1 MIKTIK
7 MKNWKS
13 EFQINY
19 HVNFLMEDATMIT
32 KHEGIVIEAENEKQ
46 VQDLVQSYFKTNPES
61 FVESPED
68 MISKVA
74 RQELII
80 DKVKKVWKHLCLVK
94 QNFIEGEYQHLLHFY
109 SYCLLVT
116 QLYFL
121 MYLELQIV
129 VT

>member
-1 MIKTIK
+1 

-32 KHEGIVIEAENEKQ
+32 KYEGIVIEAENERQ

-61 FVESPED
+61 FVESPQD

-74 RQELII
+74 RQELIV
-80 DKVKKVWKHLCLVK
+80 DKVMKVWKH
-94 QNFIEGEYQHLLHFY
+94 
-109 SYCLLVT
+109 
-116 QLYFL
+116 
-121 MYLELQIV
+121 
-129 VT
+129 

>member
-1 MIKTIK
+1 

-32 KHEGIVIEAENEKQ
+32 KYEGIVIESENEKQ

-61 FVESPED
+61 FLESPED
-68 MISKVA
+68 LISKVL

-80 DKVKKVWKHLCLVK
+80 DKVKKVWKH
-94 QNFIEGEYQHLLHFY
+94 
-109 SYCLLVT
+109 
-116 QLYFL
+116 
-121 MYLELQIV
+121 
-129 VT
+129 

>member
-1 MIKTIK
+1 

-32 KHEGIVIEAENEKQ
+32 KYEGIVIEAENEKQ

-61 FVESPED
+61 FVDYTED

-74 RQELII
+74 RQKLII
-80 DKVKKVWKHLCLVK
+80 DKVKKLWKH
-94 QNFIEGEYQHLLHFY
+94 
-109 SYCLLVT
+109 
-116 QLYFL
+116 
-121 MYLELQIV
+121 
-129 VT
+129 

>member
-1 MIKTIK
+1 

-32 KHEGIVIEAENEKQ
+32 KYEGIVIEAENENQ

-61 FVESPED
+61 FVESPQD

-74 RQELII
+74 RQELIV
-80 DKVKKVWKHLCLVK
+80 DKVMKV
-94 QNFIEGEYQHLLHFY
+94 
-109 SYCLLVT
+109 
-116 QLYFL
+116 
-121 MYLELQIV
+121 
-129 VT
+129 

>member
-1 MIKTIK
+1 

-32 KHEGIVIEAENEKQ
+32 KHEGIVIEAESEKQ
-46 VQDLVQSYFKTNPES
+46 VQDLVQSYFKTNPEN

-74 RQELII
+74 RQELIV
-80 DKVKKVWKHLCLVK
+80 DKVKKVWTH
-94 QNFIEGEYQHLLHFY
+94 
-109 SYCLLVT
+109 
-116 QLYFL
+116 
-121 MYLELQIV
+121 
-129 VT
+129 

>member
-1 MIKTIK
+1 

-19 HVNFLMEDATMIT
+19 HVNFLMEDATIIT
-32 KHEGIVIEAENEKQ
+32 KYESIVIEAENEKQ

-68 MISKVA
+68 LISKVT

-80 DKVKKVWKHLCLVK
+80 DKVMKVWKH
-94 QNFIEGEYQHLLHFY
+94 
-109 SYCLLVT
+109 
-116 QLYFL
+116 
-121 MYLELQIV
+121 
-129 VT
+129 

>member
-1 MIKTIK
+1 

-46 VQDLVQSYFKTNPES
+46 VQDLVQSYFKTNQES

-74 RQELII
+74 IQELII
-80 DKVKKVWKHLCLVK
+80 DKVKKVWKH
-94 QNFIEGEYQHLLHFY
+94 
-109 SYCLLVT
+109 
-116 QLYFL
+116 
-121 MYLELQIV
+121 
-129 VT
+129 

>member
-1 MIKTIK
+1 

-19 HVNFLMEDATMIT
+19 HVNFLLEEETMIT
-32 KHEGIVIEAENEKQ
+32 KHEGIIIEAEYEKQ

-74 RQELII
+74 RQELIV
-80 DKVKKVWKHLCLVK
+80 DKVKKVWKH
-94 QNFIEGEYQHLLHFY
+94 Q
-109 SYCLLVT
+109 
-116 QLYFL
+116 
-121 MYLELQIV
+121 
-129 VT
+129 

>member
-1 MIKTIK
+1 

-32 KHEGIVIEAENEKQ
+32 KYEGIVIEAESEKQ

-61 FVESPED
+61 FVETPED

-74 RQELII
+74 RQ
-80 DKVKKVWKHLCLVK
+80 
-94 QNFIEGEYQHLLHFY
+94 
-109 SYCLLVT
+109 
-116 QLYFL
+116 
-121 MYLELQIV
+121 
-129 VT
+129 

>member
-1 MIKTIK
+1 

-32 KHEGIVIEAENEKQ
+32 KYEGIVIEAENEKQ

-61 FVESPED
+61 FVWSPED

-74 RQELII
+74 RKELII
-80 DKVKKVWKHLCLVK
+80 DKVKKVLKH
-94 QNFIEGEYQHLLHFY
+94 
-109 SYCLLVT
+109 
-116 QLYFL
+116 
-121 MYLELQIV
+121 
-129 VT
+129 

>member
-1 MIKTIK
+1 

-32 KHEGIVIEAENEKQ
+32 KYEGIVIEAESEKQ

-68 MISKVA
+68 MISKVV
-74 RQELII
+74 RQELIV
-80 DKVKKVWKHLCLVK
+80 DKVKKLWKH
-94 QNFIEGEYQHLLHFY
+94 Q
-109 SYCLLVT
+109 
-116 QLYFL
+116 
-121 MYLELQIV
+121 
-129 VT
+129 

>member
-1 MIKTIK
+1 MG
-7 MKNWKS
+7 NWKS

-19 HVNFLMEDATMIT
+19 HVNSLMEDATMIT
-32 KHEGIVIEAENEKQ
+32 KYEGIVIEAESEKQ

-80 DKVKKVWKHLCLVK
+80 DKVKKVWKH
-94 QNFIEGEYQHLLHFY
+94 
-109 SYCLLVT
+109 
-116 QLYFL
+116 
-121 MYLELQIV
+121 
-129 VT
+129 

>member
-1 MIKTIK
+1 MN
-7 MKNWKS
+7 NWKS

-74 RQELII
+74 RQELIV
-80 DKVKKVWKHLCLVK
+80 DK
-94 QNFIEGEYQHLLHFY
+94 I
-109 SYCLLVT
+109 
-116 QLYFL
+116 
-121 MYLELQIV
+121 IV
-129 VT
+129 E

>member
-1 MIKTIK
+1 

-13 EFQINY
+13 EFQFNC

-32 KHEGIVIEAENEKQ
+32 KYEGIVIEAENEKQ

-74 RQELII
+74 RQELIV
-80 DKVKKVWKHLCLVK
+80 DKVKKVWKH
-94 QNFIEGEYQHLLHFY
+94 
-109 SYCLLVT
+109 
-116 QLYFL
+116 
-121 MYLELQIV
+121 
-129 VT
+129 

>member
-1 MIKTIK
+1 MN
-7 MKNWKS
+7 NWKS

-32 KHEGIVIEAENEKQ
+32 KHEGIVIEADNEKQ

-68 MISKVA
+68 MMSNVA

-80 DKVKKVWKHLCLVK
+80 DKVKKVWTH
-94 QNFIEGEYQHLLHFY
+94 
-109 SYCLLVT
+109 
-116 QLYFL
+116 
-121 MYLELQIV
+121 
-129 VT
+129 

>member
-1 MIKTIK
+1 

-13 EFQINY
+13 EFQIHY
-19 HVNFLMEDATMIT
+19 HVNFLMEDANMIT
-32 KHEGIVIEAENEKQ
+32 KYEGIVIEAENEKQ

-80 DKVKKVWKHLCLVK
+80 DKVKKMWKH
-94 QNFIEGEYQHLLHFY
+94 
-109 SYCLLVT
+109 
-116 QLYFL
+116 
-121 MYLELQIV
+121 
-129 VT
+129 

>member
-1 MIKTIK
+1 

-19 HVNFLMEDATMIT
+19 HVNFLMEDATIIT
-32 KHEGIVIEAENEKQ
+32 KSEGIVIEAENEKQ
-46 VQDLVQSYFKTNPES
+46 VQDLVQIILNTNPES

-80 DKVKKVWKHLCLVK
+80 DKV
-94 QNFIEGEYQHLLHFY
+94 N
-109 SYCLLVT
+109 
-116 QLYFL
+116 
-121 MYLELQIV
+121 
-129 VT
+129 

>member
-1 MIKTIK
+1 

-32 KHEGIVIEAENEKQ
+32 KYEGIVIEAENENQ

-61 FVESPED
+61 FVESPQD

-74 RQELII
+74 RQELIV
-80 DKVKKVWKHLCLVK
+80 DKVKKVWKH
-94 QNFIEGEYQHLLHFY
+94 
-109 SYCLLVT
+109 
-116 QLYFL
+116 
-121 MYLELQIV
+121 
-129 VT
+129 

>member
-1 MIKTIK
+1 

-19 HVNFLMEDATMIT
+19 QVNFLMEDATMIT
-32 KHEGIVIEAENEKQ
+32 KYEGIVIEAENEKQ

-74 RQELII
+74 RQELIV
-80 DKVKKVWKHLCLVK
+80 DKVKKLWKH
-94 QNFIEGEYQHLLHFY
+94 
-109 SYCLLVT
+109 
-116 QLYFL
+116 
-121 MYLELQIV
+121 
-129 VT
+129 